1 MQGLGQDMMR
11 LLRKAAIK
19 AGIDVLK
26 EMDAG
31 QKGYGP
37 PGSKKQPAK
46 KKKNTSKPKRKKKG
60 KL

>member
-1 MQGLGQDMMR
+1 MMDSLGQDMMK

-19 AGIDVLK
+19 AGITVLN

-31 QKGYGP
+31 QKGSGP

-46 KKKNTSKPKRKKKG
+46 KKKNTKTPKRKKKG
-60 KL
+60 K